1 MKDVKKT
8 FHWGIASS
16 ALQTEGA
23 SFLDGKGPSIWDEFS
38 LRKGKI
44 AGGHTPEIANSFYY
58 RYEEDL
64 DIVQSLHIPNFRF
77 SISWP
82 RVLPQGTRNINQKG
96 IDYYDR
102 LIDACLARGIT
113 PWVTLYHWDLP
124 LQLELSGGWN

>member
-1 MKDVKKT
+1 MKDAKKP

-77 SISWP
+77 FS
-82 RVLPQGTRNINQKG
+82 
-96 IDYYDR
+96 Y
-102 LIDACLARGIT
+102 
-113 PWVTLYHWDLP
+113 TLRY
-124 LQLELSGGWN
+124 